1 MSGNGRIYR
10 ISALAVLGGALFG
23 FDMSSMSAI
32 ISTQPYLCQFN
43 QRGFD
48 EKGRCLGPTSDTQ
61 GGVTA
66 AMPGGSLIG
75 ALVSGWLSDRCGR
88 KKTVMIGSVF
98 WIAGSVVTCASVNLP
113 MLAVGRFINGFAVG
127 ICSAQVPVY
136 ITEIAP
142 PTLRGRLV
150 AMQQWAITWGILIMY
165 FICFGCSYVDGA
177 GAFRIPWGLQ
187 MLPAICLCV
196 GLSSEPESPR
206 WLFKKGREMEAK
218 DVLAQLH
225 GGGNA
230 NSHFVQRELQ
240 DIRATVS
247 QEHKHADAS
256 WLELFTPSMLN
267 RTLIGVFT
275 QIWSQLTGM
284 NVMMYYIT
292 YVFTMAGLSNAG
304 TNEVLIPSSVSFIIN
319 VVMTVPA
326 LVWMD
331 RWGRR
336 PPLLIGAALMC
347 LWLTITAIMF
357 GVYARNAEPGEFAS
371 ASESMVVSGPAARV
385 IIAATCLFVAS
396 FAPTWGPVSW
406 TYPPEL
412 FPLRLRGKAVALAT
426 SANWT
431 FNFALAYFV
440 PPAFEN
446 ITWKTYVIFAV
457 FCAVMF
463 LHVFFFFPE
472 TANKTLEEIE
482 QIFDDKRPGA
492 IKYIGTPAWKTHN
505 DRKAMITHELRDS
518 ISDSEDGDKAQTNST
533 EPGARDGIMTAT
545 RNEPMPAT
553 GNDA

>member
-1 MSGNGRIYR
+1 MSGHGRIYR
-10 ISALAVLGGALFG
+10 ISALAVLGGTLFG
-23 FDMSSMSAI
+23 FDISSMSAI

-43 QRGFD
+43 QRGLD
-48 EKGRCLGPTSDTQ
+48 EEGHCLGPTSDTQ
-61 GGVTA
+61 GGITA

-75 ALVSGWLSDRCGR
+75 ALASGWLSDRCGR
-88 KKTVMIGSVF
+88 KKAIVIGSAF
-98 WIAGSVVTCASVNLP
+98 WIAGSVLTCASVNIA

-142 PTLRGRLV
+142 PTLRGQLV

-165 FICFGCSYVDGA
+165 FICFGCSYIDGV

-187 MLPAICLCV
+187 MLPAIYLCI
-196 GLSSEPESPR
+196 GLNFEPESPR
-206 WLFKKGREMEAK
+206 WLFKKGREAEAK

-230 NSHFVQRELQ
+230 DSQFVLKELQ
-240 DIRATVS
+240 DISATVS
-247 QEHKHADAS
+247 EEHKHADAS
-256 WLELFTPSMLN
+256 WLELFIPAMIN

-292 YVFTMAGLSNAG
+292 YVFAMAGLSKAG
-304 TNEVLIPSSVSFIIN
+304 TNDVLIPSSVSFIIN

-326 LVWMD
+326 LIWMD

-336 PPLLIGAALMC
+336 RPLLIGAALMC

-357 GVYARNAEPGEFAS
+357 GVYARDAEPGEFAS
-371 ASESMVVSGPAARV
+371 ASVSMV
-385 IIAATCLFVAS
+385 
-396 FAPTWGPVSW
+396 
-406 TYPPEL
+406 
-412 FPLRLRGKAVALAT
+412 AVALAT

-446 ITWKTYVIFAV
+446 ITWKTYVVFAV

-482 QIFDDKRPGA
+482 QIFDDQRPGA
-492 IKYIGTPAWKTHN
+492 
-505 DRKAMITHELRDS
+505 MITQQLRGL
-518 ISDSEDGDKAQTNST
+518 ISDPEDGEKAQTSGT
-533 EPGARDGIMTAT
+533 EPGSGNEITAAEGNEQPTLALKDGKS
-545 RNEPMPAT
+545 
-553 GNDA
+553 